1 MTTAQAVGAVSRE
14 AAEWYAINWQAIN
27 RNVRRLQVRI
37 VQATKES
44 RCGRVRALQRLLT
57 HSYSGKVLAVRRV
70 TENNG
75 KKTPGVDQ
83 EIWDTPEKKTQAVH
97 ALKRRGYQSQPL
109 RRVYIPKSDGKTM
122 RPLGIPTMIDRGQQ
136 ALHLLA
142 LDPVVETTADRNS
155 YGFRQKRSCADAMVQ
170 CFLALRSANTQ
181 WILEGDIKSCFDK
194 ISHDW
199 LLAHVPMDRVIL
211 QKWLKSGY
219 MEKHVLHESMDG
231 TPQGGII
238 SPALANCALDGLER
252 LLQGK
257 YPAGKRLESLGGEK
271 PCVNLVRYADDFVIT
286 SKSKELLEGEIKPL
300 VEQFLQER
308 GLELS
313 PTKTVI
319 THVEHGFDF
328 LGQNVRRY
336 PNGKLFITPSKKNV
350 GTFLKGIRRIIK
362 DAHGVSAADLIDQL
376 NPKIRGWANYH
387 RHVVSKRTF
396 GGVDRAI
403 FSSLLQW
410 ARRRHPNKSSR
421 WFKPEYFERRKDR
434 DWTFFGETCDDEGR
448 PNKVWLYYAKSTPI
462 KRQVKVKGEANPY
475 DPTYETYFE
484 EREGAHMLET
494 FRVPALF
501 AISGMNNVDSARS
514 AIPKSLGSQAGACII
529 ASPVC
534 WAVPLV
540 PRTAFSFIPSAM
552 TGFIVSVFPF
562 RNRVSAK
569 EAFEGLELGEGKLS
583 RPVLRG
589 PSGRKAAW
597 LLGSN
602 Y

>member
-1 MTTAQAVGAVSRE
+1 MTTVQAVGAVSRE
-14 AAEWYAINWQAIN
+14 AAEWYAIDWPTIH

-37 VQATKES
+37 VKATKE
-44 RCGRVRALQRLLT
+44 RRWGRVQALQRLLT

-75 KKTPGVDQ
+75 KATPGVDQ

-97 ALKRRGYQSQPL
+97 ALKRRGYRSQPL

-136 ALHLLA
+136 ALHLLV

-155 YGFRQKRSCADAMVQ
+155 YGFRQKRSCADAIGQ
-170 CFLALRSANTQ
+170 CFLALRRASAQ

-211 QKWLKSGY
+211 QRWLKSGY
-219 MEKHVLHESMDG
+219 MEKHVLHESTDG

-252 LLQGK
+252 VLQEK
-257 YPAGKRLESLGGEK
+257 FPAKKRLRSFGGEK
-271 PCVNLVRYADDFVIT
+271 PCVHLVRYADDFVIA

-300 VEQFLQER
+300 VEQFLQGR

-336 PNGKLFITPSKKNV
+336 PNGKLLIKPSKKHV
-350 GTFLKGIRRIIK
+350 GTFLKGIRGIIN
-362 DAHGVSAADLIDQL
+362 DARSMSAADLTDQL

-387 RHVVSKRTF
+387 RHVVSKRIF
-396 GGVDRAI
+396 GRVDHNI
-403 FSSLLQW
+403 FSCLWQW
-410 ARRRHPNKSSR
+410 ARRRHPNKPSR
-421 WFKPEYFERRKDR
+421 WIKTKYFERQRDR

-448 PNKVWLYYAKSTPI
+448 PKKVWLFHAQSTPI
-462 KRQVKVKGEANPY
+462 KRHVKVRGEANPY
-475 DPTYETYFE
+475 DPAYETYFE
-484 EREGAHMLET
+484 EREGAHMLDT
-494 FRVPALF
+494 FRGTRTLRF
-501 AISGMNNVDSARS
+501 LWYEQRGLCTLCNTKITRITGWR
-514 AIPKSLGSQAGACII
+514 LHYC
-529 ASPVC
+529 
-534 WAVPLV
+534 V
-540 PRTAFSFIPSAM
+540 PRVQGGS
-552 TGFIVSVFPF
+552 TGATNCVLLHPECHDRVHRQRLSVSKP
-562 RNRVSAK
+562 R
-569 EAFEGLELGEGKLS
+569 LLQ
-583 RPVLRG
+583 RG
-589 PSGRKAAW
+589 VRRA
-597 LLGSN
+597 
-602 Y
+602 